1 MMITIPE
8 DRFMKKRTEFRM
20 YNILLPIWLLPWIAV
35 PLWLILIPANFG
47 IDFLVTFLSLKHQNI
62 PESKET
68 AFRHSC
74 KICLAGFL
82 SDFIGALFLFLML
95 DVSGSMHGSFW
106 NHISY
111 GLGMQPFYSFESF
124 LTVVFSILIS
134 GFCIYAIDFRIL
146 KKDPTL
152 TAEQAKRTALH
163 LALFTAPY
171 LYLIPSELI
180 Y

>member
-1 MMITIPE
+1 
-8 DRFMKKRTEFRM
+8 MKKGTEFRM

-106 NHISY
+106 NQISY